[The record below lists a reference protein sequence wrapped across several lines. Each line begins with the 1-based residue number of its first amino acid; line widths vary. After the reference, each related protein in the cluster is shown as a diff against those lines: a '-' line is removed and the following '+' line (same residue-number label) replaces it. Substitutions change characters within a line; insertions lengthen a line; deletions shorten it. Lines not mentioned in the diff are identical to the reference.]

1 MDGAGHARIADFCLA
16 TVTHDLDWIRAG
28 SEVQSRPAQLA
39 APEIL
44 TGEGTYSKEAD
55 VFSFAMVMIEVR
67 HRRMFCSGV
76 SLPPFWVITGV
87 HGCRP
92 FQS

>member
-1 MDGAGHARIADFCLA
+1 MFIHVWPNILVDDTGHARIADFCLA

-67 HRRMFCSGV
+67 RG
-76 SLPPFWVITGV
+76 WVFSS
-87 HGCRP
+87 RA
-92 FQS
+92 